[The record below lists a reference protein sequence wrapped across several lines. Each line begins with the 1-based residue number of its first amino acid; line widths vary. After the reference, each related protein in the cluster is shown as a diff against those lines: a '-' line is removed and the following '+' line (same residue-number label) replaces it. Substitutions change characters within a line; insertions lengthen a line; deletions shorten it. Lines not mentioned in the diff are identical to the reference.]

1 MAACSLRYTVCDIAR
16 YGRRGVSDAA
26 GRARQWKGEAEAMS
40 ADARGNE
47 QERERERGL
56 IARGQQGDRAAF
68 NALVEKYQSAA
79 YALALRMLGDPDT
92 ACDVTQEAF
101 FSSYRA
107 LATFHGASFRA
118 WLLRIVANGCY
129 DVFRARGRQP
139 ATSLEAML
147 DHDDTSASDTHM
159 PRAMVDPSWNPEET
173 AMRAETARTI
183 EAALLQLPPEQRL
196 AVVLCDIQ
204 GMAYEEVARIM
215 ETPLGT
221 VKSRIARARA
231 QLRTLLTREGE
242 LSPRPQRQDAERQ
255 T

>member
-1 MAACSLRYTVCDIAR
+1 MAGACSM
-16 YGRRGVSDAA
+16 RR
-26 GRARQWKGEAEAMS
+26 RRQRRVEAEGEAEAM
-40 ADARGNE
+40 AGDARSAE
-47 QERERERGL
+47 QELERERSL
-56 IARGQQGDRAAF
+56 IARGQQGDRTAF
-68 NALVEKYQSAA
+68 NALVEKYQGAA

-92 ACDVTQEAF
+92 ASDVTQEAF
-101 FSSYRA
+101 FSAYRA
-107 LATFHGASFRA
+107 LGSFHGASFRA

-139 ATSLEAML
+139 VTSLEAL
-147 DHDDTSASDTHM
+147 LEHDDASSSDAHL
-159 PRAMVDPSWNPEET
+159 PGAMVDPSWNPEEAALRSET
-173 AMRAETARTI
+173 IRAI
-183 EAALLQLPPEQRL
+183 EAALLQLPPDQRL

-221 VKSRIARARA
+221 VKSRIARART

-242 LSPRPQRQDAERQ
+242 LSPRAERQDAERP

>member
-1 MAACSLRYTVCDIAR
+1 M
-16 YGRRGVSDAA
+16 
-26 GRARQWKGEAEAMS
+26 
-40 ADARGNE
+40 
-47 QERERERGL
+47 L

-68 NALVEKYQSAA
+68 NALVEKYQGAA

-101 FSSYRA
+101 FSAYRA

-118 WLLRIVANGCY
+118 WLLRIVSNGCY

-139 ATSLEAML
+139 ATSLEAL
-147 DHDDTSASDTHM
+147 LEHDDASSSDAHL
-159 PRAMVDPSWNPEET
+159 PGGMVDPSWNPEET
-173 AMRAETARTI
+173 ALRSETMRTI

-196 AVVLCDIQ
+196 AIVLCDIQ
-204 GMAYEEVARIM
+204 GLAYEEVARIM

-221 VKSRIARARA
+221 VKSRIARART
-231 QLRTLLTREGE
+231 QLRTLLTRQGE
-242 LSPRPQRQDAERQ
+242 LSPPPQRHDAERP

>member
-1 MAACSLRYTVCDIAR
+1 
-16 YGRRGVSDAA
+16 
-26 GRARQWKGEAEAMS
+26 MS
-40 ADARGNE
+40 GDTRNNE
-47 QERERERGL
+47 QEREREHAL

-68 NALVEKYQSAA
+68 NALVEKYQGAA

-101 FSSYRA
+101 FSAYRA

-118 WLLRIVANGCY
+118 WLLRIVSNGCY

-139 ATSLEAML
+139 ATSLEAL
-147 DHDDTSASDTHM
+147 LEHDDASSSDAHL
-159 PRAMVDPSWNPEET
+159 PGGMVDPSWNPEET
-173 AMRAETARTI
+173 ALRSETMRTI

-196 AVVLCDIQ
+196 AIVLCDIQ
-204 GMAYEEVARIM
+204 GLAYEEVARIM

-221 VKSRIARARA
+221 VKSRIARART
-231 QLRTLLTREGE
+231 QLRTLLTRQGE
-242 LSPRPQRQDAERQ
+242 LSPPPQRHDAERP

>member
-1 MAACSLRYTVCDIAR
+1 MAGACSM
-16 YGRRGVSDAA
+16 RR
-26 GRARQWKGEAEAMS
+26 RRQRRVEAEGEAEAM
-40 ADARGNE
+40 AGDARSAE
-47 QERERERGL
+47 QELERERSL
-56 IARGQQGDRAAF
+56 IARGQQGDRTAF
-68 NALVEKYQSAA
+68 NALVEKYQGAA

-92 ACDVTQEAF
+92 ASDVTQEAF
-101 FSSYRA
+101 FSAYRA
-107 LATFHGASFRA
+107 LGSFHGASFRA

-139 ATSLEAML
+139 VTSLEAL
-147 DHDDTSASDTHM
+147 LEHDDASSSDAYL
-159 PRAMVDPSWNPEET
+159 PGAMVDPSWNPEEAALRSET
-173 AMRAETARTI
+173 IRAI
-183 EAALLQLPPEQRL
+183 EAALLQLPPDQRL

-231 QLRTLLTREGE
+231 QLRALLTRQGE
-242 LSPRPQRQDAERQ
+242 LSSHPQRHDAERP

>member
-1 MAACSLRYTVCDIAR
+1 M
-16 YGRRGVSDAA
+16 RRRHQRRVEAE
-26 GRARQWKGEAEAMS
+26 GEAEAM
-40 ADARGNE
+40 AGDARSAE
-47 QERERERGL
+47 QELERERSL
-56 IARGQQGDRAAF
+56 IARGQQGDRTAF
-68 NALVEKYQSAA
+68 NALVEKYQGAA

-92 ACDVTQEAF
+92 ASDVTQEAF
-101 FSSYRA
+101 FSAYRA
-107 LATFHGASFRA
+107 LGSFHGASFRA

-139 ATSLEAML
+139 VTSLEAL
-147 DHDDTSASDTHM
+147 LEHDDASSSDAHL
-159 PRAMVDPSWNPEET
+159 PGAMVDPSWNPEEAALRSET
-173 AMRAETARTI
+173 IRAI
-183 EAALLQLPPEQRL
+183 EAALLQLPPDQRL

-231 QLRTLLTREGE
+231 QLRALLTPQGE
-242 LSPRPQRQDAERQ
+242 LSSHPQRHDAERQ

>member
-1 MAACSLRYTVCDIAR
+1 MPL
-16 YGRRGVSDAA
+16 
-26 GRARQWKGEAEAMS
+26 
-40 ADARGNE
+40 DARSEE
-47 QERERERGL
+47 QERERTL
-56 IARGQQGDRAAF
+56 IARGQEGDRAAF

-92 ACDVTQEAF
+92 AADVTQEAF
-101 FSSYRA
+101 FSAYRA
-107 LATFHGASFRA
+107 LATFHGSSFRA
-118 WLLRIVANGCY
+118 WLLRIVSNGCY

-139 ATSLEAML
+139 VTSLEAL
-147 DHDDTSASDTHM
+147 LEHDDTSSSDSRLPTT
-159 PRAMVDPSWNPEET
+159 MVDPSWSPEET
-173 AMRAETARTI
+173 ALRGETISTI
-183 EAALLQLPPEQRL
+183 EAALLVLPPEQRL

-231 QLRTLLTREGE
+231 QLRTLLTRGGE
-242 LSPRPQRQDAERQ
+242 LSPPAQRQDAERP

>member
-1 MAACSLRYTVCDIAR
+1 MPL
-16 YGRRGVSDAA
+16 
-26 GRARQWKGEAEAMS
+26 
-40 ADARGNE
+40 DARSEE
-47 QERERERGL
+47 QERERTL
-56 IARGQQGDRAAF
+56 IARGQEGDRAAF

-92 ACDVTQEAF
+92 AADVTQEAF
-101 FSSYRA
+101 FSAYRA
-107 LATFHGASFRA
+107 LATFHGSSFRA
-118 WLLRIVANGCY
+118 WLLRIVSNGCY

-139 ATSLEAML
+139 VTSLEAL
-147 DHDDTSASDTHM
+147 LEHDDSSSSDSRLPTT
-159 PRAMVDPSWNPEET
+159 MVDPSWSPEET
-173 AMRAETARTI
+173 ALRGETISTI
-183 EAALLQLPPEQRL
+183 EAALLLLPPDQRM

-231 QLRTLLTREGE
+231 QLRTLLTRGGE
-242 LSPRPQRQDAERQ
+242 LSPPIQRQDAERP

>member
-1 MAACSLRYTVCDIAR
+1 MPL
-16 YGRRGVSDAA
+16 
-26 GRARQWKGEAEAMS
+26 
-40 ADARGNE
+40 DARSEE
-47 QERERERGL
+47 QERERTL
-56 IARGQQGDRAAF
+56 IARGQEGDRAAF

-92 ACDVTQEAF
+92 AADVTQEAF
-101 FSSYRA
+101 FSAYRA
-107 LATFHGASFRA
+107 LATFHGSSFRA
-118 WLLRIVANGCY
+118 WLLRIVSNGCY

-139 ATSLEAML
+139 VTSLEAL
-147 DHDDTSASDTHM
+147 LEHDDSSSSDSRLPTT
-159 PRAMVDPSWNPEET
+159 MVDPSWSPEET
-173 AMRAETARTI
+173 ALRGETISTI
-183 EAALLQLPPEQRL
+183 EAALLALPSEQRL

-231 QLRTLLTREGE
+231 QLRTLLTRGGE
-242 LSPRPQRQDAERQ
+242 LSPPAQRQDAERP

>member
-1 MAACSLRYTVCDIAR
+1 MPL
-16 YGRRGVSDAA
+16 
-26 GRARQWKGEAEAMS
+26 
-40 ADARGNE
+40 DARSEE
-47 QERERERGL
+47 QERERTL
-56 IARGQQGDRAAF
+56 IARGQEGDRAAF

-92 ACDVTQEAF
+92 AADVTQEAF
-101 FSSYRA
+101 FSAYRA
-107 LATFHGASFRA
+107 LATFHGSSFRA
-118 WLLRIVANGCY
+118 WLLRIVSNGCY

-139 ATSLEAML
+139 VTSLEAML
-147 DHDDTSASDTHM
+147 EHDDTSSSDSRLPTT
-159 PRAMVDPSWNPEET
+159 MVDPSWSPEET
-173 AMRAETARTI
+173 ALRGETISTI
-183 EAALLQLPPEQRL
+183 EAALLLLPPEQRL

-231 QLRTLLTREGE
+231 QLRTLLTRGGE
-242 LSPRPQRQDAERQ
+242 LSPPAQRQDAERP

>member
-1 MAACSLRYTVCDIAR
+1 MAAE
-16 YGRRGVSDAA
+16 
-26 GRARQWKGEAEAMS
+26 GETAAMS
-40 ADARGNE
+40 GDTRNNE
-47 QERERERGL
+47 QERERERTL

-68 NALVEKYQSAA
+68 NALVEKYQGAA

-101 FSSYRA
+101 FSAYRA
-107 LATFHGASFRA
+107 LSTFHGASFRA

-147 DHDDTSASDTHM
+147 EHEDASSSDAHL
-159 PRAMVDPSWNPEET
+159 PGGMVDPSWNPEET
-173 AMRAETARTI
+173 ALRSETMRTI

-196 AVVLCDIQ
+196 AVALCDIQ
-204 GMAYEEVARIM
+204 GLAYEEVARIM

-221 VKSRIARARA
+221 VKSRIARART
-231 QLRTLLTREGE
+231 QLRTLLTRQGE
-242 LSPRPQRQDAERQ
+242 LSPRAQRHDAERP

>member
-1 MAACSLRYTVCDIAR
+1 MPL
-16 YGRRGVSDAA
+16 
-26 GRARQWKGEAEAMS
+26 
-40 ADARGNE
+40 DARSEE
-47 QERERERGL
+47 QERERTL
-56 IARGQQGDRAAF
+56 IARGQEGDRAAF

-92 ACDVTQEAF
+92 AADVTQEAF
-101 FSSYRA
+101 FSAYRA
-107 LATFHGASFRA
+107 LATFHGSSFRA
-118 WLLRIVANGCY
+118 WLLRIVSNGCY

-139 ATSLEAML
+139 VTSLEAL
-147 DHDDTSASDTHM
+147 LEHDDSSSSDSRLPTT
-159 PRAMVDPSWNPEET
+159 MVDPSWSPEET
-173 AMRAETARTI
+173 ALRGETISTI
-183 EAALLQLPPEQRL
+183 EAALLLLPPEQRL

-231 QLRTLLTREGE
+231 QLRTLLTRGGE
-242 LSPRPQRQDAERQ
+242 LSPPVQRQDAERP

>member
-1 MAACSLRYTVCDIAR
+1 MSL
-16 YGRRGVSDAA
+16 
-26 GRARQWKGEAEAMS
+26 
-40 ADARGNE
+40 DARGEE
-47 QERERERGL
+47 QERERTL
-56 IARGQQGDRAAF
+56 IARGQEGDRAAF

-92 ACDVTQEAF
+92 AADVTQEAF
-101 FSSYRA
+101 FSAYRA
-107 LATFHGASFRA
+107 LATFHGSSFRA
-118 WLLRIVANGCY
+118 WLLRIVSNGCY

-139 ATSLEAML
+139 VTSLEAL
-147 DHDDTSASDTHM
+147 LEHDDTSSSDSRLPTT
-159 PRAMVDPSWNPEET
+159 MVDPSWSPEET
-173 AMRAETARTI
+173 ALRGETISTI
-183 EAALLQLPPEQRL
+183 EAALLALPPEQRL

-231 QLRTLLTREGE
+231 QLRTLLTRGGE
-242 LSPRPQRQDAERQ
+242 LSQPAQRQDAERP

>member
-1 MAACSLRYTVCDIAR
+1 MEVE
-16 YGRRGVSDAA
+16 
-26 GRARQWKGEAEAMS
+26 GEAEAM
-40 ADARGNE
+40 AGDARGAE
-47 QERERERGL
+47 QERERERSL

-68 NALVEKYQSAA
+68 NALVEKYQGAA

-92 ACDVTQEAF
+92 ASDVTQEAF
-101 FSSYRA
+101 FSAYRA
-107 LATFHGASFRA
+107 LGSFHGASFRA

-139 ATSLEAML
+139 VTSLEAL
-147 DHDDTSASDTHM
+147 LEHDDASSSDAHL
-159 PRAMVDPSWNPEET
+159 PGAMVDPSWNPEEAALRSET
-173 AMRAETARTI
+173 IRAI
-183 EAALLQLPPEQRL
+183 EAALLQLPPDQRL

-231 QLRTLLTREGE
+231 QLRALLTRQGE
-242 LSPRPQRQDAERQ
+242 LSSHPQRHDAERP

>member
-1 MAACSLRYTVCDIAR
+1 MPL
-16 YGRRGVSDAA
+16 
-26 GRARQWKGEAEAMS
+26 
-40 ADARGNE
+40 DARSEE
-47 QERERERGL
+47 QERERTL
-56 IARGQQGDRAAF
+56 IARGQEGDRAAF

-92 ACDVTQEAF
+92 AADVTQEAF
-101 FSSYRA
+101 FSAYRA
-107 LATFHGASFRA
+107 LATFHGSSFRA
-118 WLLRIVANGCY
+118 WLLRIVSNGCY

-139 ATSLEAML
+139 VTSLEAL
-147 DHDDTSASDTHM
+147 LEHDDSSSSDSRLPTT
-159 PRAMVDPSWNPEET
+159 MVDPSWSPEET
-173 AMRAETARTI
+173 ALRGETISTI
-183 EAALLQLPPEQRL
+183 EAALLLLPPEQRL

-231 QLRTLLTREGE
+231 QLRTLLTRGGE
-242 LSPRPQRQDAERQ
+242 LSPPAQRQDAERP

>member
-1 MAACSLRYTVCDIAR
+1 AMA
-16 YGRRGVSDAA
+16 
-26 GRARQWKGEAEAMS
+26 
-40 ADARGNE
+40 ADARSNE
-47 QERERERGL
+47 QEREHERAL

-68 NALVEKYQSAA
+68 NALVEKYQGAA

-101 FSSYRA
+101 FSAYRA

-139 ATSLEAML
+139 ATSLEAL
-147 DHDDTSASDTHM
+147 LEHDDASSSDAHL
-159 PRAMVDPSWNPEET
+159 PGGMVDPSWNPEET
-173 AMRAETARTI
+173 ALRSETMRTI

-196 AVVLCDIQ
+196 AIVLCDIQ
-204 GMAYEEVARIM
+204 GLAYEEVARIM

-221 VKSRIARARA
+221 VKSRIARART
-231 QLRTLLTREGE
+231 QLRTLLTRQGE
-242 LSPRPQRQDAERQ
+242 LSPPPQRHDAERP

>member
-1 MAACSLRYTVCDIAR
+1 MPL
-16 YGRRGVSDAA
+16 
-26 GRARQWKGEAEAMS
+26 
-40 ADARGNE
+40 DARSEE
-47 QERERERGL
+47 QERERTL
-56 IARGQQGDRAAF
+56 IARGQEGDRAAF

-92 ACDVTQEAF
+92 AADVTQEAF
-101 FSSYRA
+101 FSAYRA
-107 LATFHGASFRA
+107 LATFHGSSFRA
-118 WLLRIVANGCY
+118 WLLRIVSNGCY

-139 ATSLEAML
+139 VTSLEAL
-147 DHDDTSASDTHM
+147 LEHDDSSSSDSRLPTT
-159 PRAMVDPSWNPEET
+159 MVDPSWSPEET
-173 AMRAETARTI
+173 ALRGETISTI
-183 EAALLQLPPEQRL
+183 EAALLLLPPEQRL

-231 QLRTLLTREGE
+231 QLRTLLTRGGE
-242 LSPRPQRQDAERQ
+242 LSPPIQRQDAERP

>member
-1 MAACSLRYTVCDIAR
+1 MPL
-16 YGRRGVSDAA
+16 
-26 GRARQWKGEAEAMS
+26 
-40 ADARGNE
+40 DARSEE
-47 QERERERGL
+47 QERERTL
-56 IARGQQGDRAAF
+56 IARGQEGDRAAF

-92 ACDVTQEAF
+92 AADVTQEAF
-101 FSSYRA
+101 FSAYRA
-107 LATFHGASFRA
+107 LATFHGSSFRA
-118 WLLRIVANGCY
+118 WLLRIVSNGCY

-139 ATSLEAML
+139 VTSLEAML
-147 DHDDTSASDTHM
+147 EHDDSSSSDSRLPST
-159 PRAMVDPSWNPEET
+159 MVDRSWNPEET
-173 AMRAETARTI
+173 AIRGETISTI
-183 EAALLQLPPEQRL
+183 EAALLLLPSEQRL

-231 QLRTLLTREGE
+231 QLRTLLTRGGE
-242 LSPRPQRQDAERQ
+242 LSPPAQRQDAERP